1 MSGVCTG
8 RRMYKYIGENA
19 FLDNVPM
26 RDLTDEEAQKYGIK
40 LLVQS
45 GLYKKTSIEN
55 EVKYGNEG
63 TKENS
68 GR

>member
-1 MSGVCTG
+1 
-8 RRMYKYIGENA
+8 MYKYIGENA
-19 FLDNVPM
+19 FLDNVPA

-40 LLVQS
+40 FLVQS

-63 TKENS
+63 IKENP